1 MNWNT
6 HMYSMNTL
14 FWIHPKVK
22 WLSDASFLNREKT
35 CLPAQWIRT
44 QDQPRLAKQ
53 KIALQ
58 LHHLLLGNAQGKY
71 ARQFFFNVCGQFQW
85 LIKCK
90 QLQNALVDL
99 FVTQC
104 IKIVID
110 WVWLDWSGKYLAI
123 LYDAQTLLALSLCFM
138 TWSQIFS
145 LSLSQYIDK

>member
-1 MNWNT
+1 MLAILRDPLREFIKIRNQAFSSIQKHLKSWKRLQHVTWTMNWNT

-58 LHHLLLGNAQGKY
+58 LHHLLLANAQGKY
-71 ARQFFFNVCGQFQW
+71 ARQFFFNVCGQFCPNMQ
-85 LIKCK
+85 
-90 QLQNALVDL
+90 
-99 FVTQC
+99 TQTTN
-104 IKIVID
+104 
-110 WVWLDWSGKYLAI
+110 DWSSANNCRI
-123 LYDAQTLLALSLCFM
+123 L
-138 TWSQIFS
+138 W
-145 LSLSQYIDK
+145 

>member
-1 MNWNT
+1 MLAILRDPLREFIKIRNQAFSSIQKHLKSWKRLQHVTWTMNWNT

-71 ARQFFFNVCGQFQW
+71 AQQFFFNVCGQFCPNMQTQQTM
-85 LIKCK
+85 IDQVQTIPECFGR
-90 QLQNALVDL
+90 
-99 FVTQC
+99 FVG
-104 IKIVID
+104 D
-110 WVWLDWSGKYLAI
+110 SMY
-123 LYDAQTLLALSLCFM
+123 
-138 TWSQIFS
+138 
-145 LSLSQYIDK
+145 

>member
-1 MNWNT
+1 MQHVIWTMNKNT

-71 ARQFFFNVCGQFQW
+71 AWQFLSMFVDSSA
-85 LIKCK
+85 LICK
-90 QLQNALVDL
+90 LKQPMIDQVQTITECFGR
-99 FVTQC
+99 FVG
-104 IKIVID
+104 D
-110 WVWLDWSGKYLAI
+110 SMY
-123 LYDAQTLLALSLCFM
+123 
-138 TWSQIFS
+138 
-145 LSLSQYIDK
+145 

>member
-71 ARQFFFNVCGQFQW
+71 AWQFLSMFVDSSA
-85 LIKCK
+85 LICK
-90 QLQNALVDL
+90 LKQPMIDQVQTITECFSR
-99 FVTQC
+99 FVGDSLYW
-104 IKIVID
+104 ID
-110 WVWLDWSGKYLAI
+110 WIWLDWSGKYLAI
-123 LYDAQTLLALSLCFM
+123 LHDAQTLLALSLCFM
-138 TWSQIFS
+138 T
-145 LSLSQYIDK
+145 

>member
-1 MNWNT
+1 MFVDSSVLICKLKQP
-6 HMYSMNTL
+6 M
-14 FWIHPKVK
+14 I
-22 WLSDASFLNREKT
+22 
-35 CLPAQWIRT
+35 
-44 QDQPRLAKQ
+44 DQVQ
-53 KIALQ
+53 
-58 LHHLLLGNAQGKY
+58 
-71 ARQFFFNVCGQFQW
+71 
-85 LIKCK
+85 K

-99 FVTQC
+99 LVTQC

>member
-14 FWIHPKVK
+14 FWLHPKVK
-22 WLSDASFLNREKT
+22 WLSDASFLNREKI

-71 ARQFFFNVCGQFQW
+71 D

-90 QLQNALVDL
+90 QFQNASVDL
-99 FVTQC
+99 LVTQC

-123 LYDAQTLLALSLCFM
+123 LHDAQTLPALSLCFM
-138 TWSQIFS
+138 TWSHIFS